1 MTAELTAVC
10 DQQTAEGAGR
20 VLSGSAASGAR
31 DGQIAVAPRKL
42 VDDYAQFARTCQDSV
57 SGIVGACGPKSPDS
71 HRVVWGL
78 TSRPPVSPA
87 GFPPVSRLPAGSLPF
102 VRLLLVSL
110 RPAFSGLFPSAVARV
125 PVPLR
130 FPPGSLPLSNLHV
143 SAAVR
148 RFRRRWSRAAGTKV
162 TSPAATTSPGS
173 RDPPALQM
181 GSGWARWDVATESPV
196 TSGRERRTSP
206 RPNRPER
213 RFTCVMQLIR
223 RRRSVTCGR
232 PHCAAPVGGG
242 HRPARPP
249 GDRWFCPTV
258 GICMPGSGRP
268 RRTL

>member
-1 MTAELTAVC
+1 MCSISGQAVRPRCRPRATADTRAAMTAELTAVC

-42 VDDYAQFARTCQDSV
+42 VDDYAQFARTCQGAV

-78 TSRPPVSPA
+78 ISRPPVFPLRAFLRFPVCPPGPSPSSA
-87 GFPPVSRLPAGSLPF
+87 FFWFPF
-102 VRLLLVSL
+102 VRRSPVCSL
-110 RPAFSGLFPSAVARV
+110 RPLLGF
-125 PVPLR
+125 R
-130 FPPGSLPLSNLHV
+130 FPFGFPLGSLPLSNLHV

-206 RPNRPER
+206 RPNRPDR
-213 RFTCVMQLIR
+213 RL
-223 RRRSVTCGR
+223 RSC
-232 PHCAAPVGGG
+232 
-242 HRPARPP
+242 
-249 GDRWFCPTV
+249 
-258 GICMPGSGRP
+258 S
-268 RRTL
+268 RTGADQAL